1 MLHFIIIFIVWRPNT
16 QIWGNL
22 ERWYVESFFH
32 KHILQ
37 GLQNHI
43 QAHATLLQLG
53 IAKYSPIFVKF
64 R

>member
-1 MLHFIIIFIVWRPNT
+1 MRKVF
-16 QIWGNL
+16 
-22 ERWYVESFFH
+22 SH

-43 QAHATLLQLG
+43 QVHATLVQLG

-64 R
+64 RCNVVEIK